1 MQLLTYLSGLR
12 VGSRS
17 QKQVQRGPS
26 STTSCSQNRELPLVV
41 FKPRQV
47 DSFPGM
53 RILKDDK
60 KYFFNFVIKVVLIQ

>member
-1 MQLLTYLSGLR
+1 M
-12 VGSRS
+12 GSRS
-17 QKQVQRGPS
+17 QKQVQRGPKQYNQLL
-26 STTSCSQNRELPLVV
+26 TKQGAVV
-41 FKPRQV
+41 LKPRQV